1 MLKELRVFNQD
12 NITKIYKLEDSKARM
27 SMSIEG
33 ETTIMYFVLED
44 LGIETSDYDDV
55 VFVRDIYFE
64 IEVIIESAVIEE
76 EEIKECD
83 FKVIGGEMLIGEM
96 LIIEYCDYD
105 DMKEVNIEDW
115 MFDIENNPDDYEE
128 EGMRKIM
135 KKISEL
141 EFDKILMPN

>member
-1 MLKELRVFNQD
+1 MIMMMLF
-12 NITKIYKLEDSKARM
+12 
-27 SMSIEG
+27 
-33 ETTIMYFVLED
+33 
-44 LGIETSDYDDV
+44 
-55 VFVRDIYFE
+55 FVRDIYFE

-115 MFDIENNPDDYEE
+115 IFNIEYNPDSYKE

-135 KKISEL
+135 KKVSEL
-141 EFDKILMPN
+141 AFDKIWIPN

>member
-44 LGIETSDYDDV
+44 LGIETSDYDD
-55 VFVRDIYFE
+55 
-64 IEVIIESAVIEE
+64 
-76 EEIKECD
+76 
-83 FKVIGGEMLIGEM
+83 
-96 LIIEYCDYD
+96 
-105 DMKEVNIEDW
+105 MKEVNIEDW
-115 MFDIENNPDDYEE
+115 MFNIEYNPDNYEE

>member
-76 EEIKECD
+76 KEIKECD
-83 FKVIGGEMLIGEM
+83 FKVIGGEM

-115 MFDIENNPDDYEE
+115 MFNIEYNPDDYVEE
-128 EGMRKIM
+128 RMRKIM
-135 KKISEL
+135 KKVSEL
-141 EFDKILMPN
+141 AFDKIWIPN